1 MLVIGVRFVYQE
13 WDMCGIVGYLGK
25 GSAQE
30 SLVDGLRRLEYR
42 GYDSA
47 GVAFHEGDEFSLSRE
62 TGRVENLANAL
73 RGAGSASSLGIAHT
87 RWATHGA
94 VTVSNTHP
102 HRSHDGKFVMV
113 HNGVIENFGTLKRF
127 LEGKGISFSSETDSE
142 VLCNLIAYHYSE
154 LPEDE
159 DRFVDAVRLALPK
172 CRGAYGIAV
181 LCLDY
186 PDVMIGARRGSPLVV
201 GLGEDAN
208 FIASDASAFVGRAKE
223 AVFLNDGELAV
234 LDKGGFRIT
243 TLEGQD
249 AQAVTHP
256 LDQILE
262 EVELG
267 DFDSYM
273 EKEIFEQPAALENT
287 LRGRFGDDGTT
298 AKLGGLEGHEEVLR
312 DLDRIIFVACG
323 TARHACMVGEYMIER
338 LARVPVEVEHA
349 SEFRYRNSPKAG
361 KSLVIA
367 VSQSGETL
375 DTLEAVREAKT
386 KGLLTLGITNVVG
399 SSLARET
406 DGGVYQR
413 VGPEI
418 GVASTKAFSSQVC
431 LSAMLGLALG
441 RMRDLSPMDGQ
452 AIVEALNG
460 LPDLVA
466 RVLQQ
471 GEQIRELALKYSKA
485 EHLLFLGRQSLYPV
499 ALEGALKLKEISY
512 AHAEGYPAAELK
524 HGPIALISPECPSV
538 FVVEGNDLSAKTIA
552 NMQEVKARKGPVL
565 AIAPENIEIPE
576 EAADDVFRLPEA
588 HEVVRPILA
597 NLPLQLFAYHF
608 ARLRGLDVDKPR
620 NLAKSVTVE

>member
-1 MLVIGVRFVYQE
+1 
-13 WDMCGIVGYLGK
+13 MCGIVGYLGN
-25 GSAQE
+25 GVAQE

-47 GVAFHEGDEFSLSRE
+47 GVAFHEGDQFSLARE
-62 TGRVENLANAL
+62 TGRVNNLAEAL
-73 RGAGSASSLGIAHT
+73 RDSSSTSSLGIAHT

-102 HRSHDGKFVMV
+102 HVSQDQKFVMV
-113 HNGVIENFGTLKRF
+113 HNGVIENFATLKKF
-127 LEGKGISFSSETDSE
+127 LTSKGIEFASQTDSE

-154 LPEDE
+154 LEEGE
-159 DRFVDAVRLALPK
+159 DRFIEAVRLSLAK
-172 CRGAYGIAV
+172 CRGAYGIAI
-181 LCLDY
+181 LCIDY
-186 PDVMIGARRGSPLVV
+186 PDTMIGARRGSPLVV

-223 AVFLNDGELAV
+223 AVFLNDGELAI
-234 LDKGGFRIT
+234 LKGNDFRIT
-243 TLEGQD
+243 TLEGRD
-249 AQAVTHP
+249 AQAVAHP

-273 EKEIFEQPAALENT
+273 EKEIYEQPTALKNT

-298 AKLGGLEGHEEVLR
+298 AKLGGLEGHEDELR
-312 DLDRIIFVACG
+312 NLDRIIFVACG
-323 TARHACMVGEYMIER
+323 TARHACMVGEYLIER

-361 KSLVIA
+361 NSLVIA

-418 GVASTKAFSSQVC
+418 GVASTKAFSSQAC
-431 LSAMLGLALG
+431 LCAMLGLALG
-441 RMRDLSPMDGQ
+441 RMRDLSPTDGQ
-452 AIVEALNG
+452 SIVEGLNS
-460 LPDLVA
+460 LPELVEE
-466 RVLQQ
+466 VLQK
-471 GEQIRELALKYSKA
+471 GDQIKELAFKYSKA

-524 HGPIALISPECPSV
+524 HGPIALITPECPSV
-538 FVVEGNDLSAKTIA
+538 FIIEGTELSAKTIA

-565 AIAPENIEIPE
+565 AIAPEDIEIPA
-576 EAADDVFRLPEA
+576 EAADDIFRLPVA
-588 HEVVRPILA
+588 HEVIRPILA

-608 ARLRGLDVDKPR
+608 ARIRGLDVDKPR

>member
-1 MLVIGVRFVYQE
+1 MKICSGDFNVGQ
-13 WDMCGIVGYLGK
+13 MCGIVGYLGN
-25 GSAQE
+25 GVAQE

-47 GVAFHEGDEFSLSRE
+47 GVAFHEGDQFSLARE
-62 TGRVENLANAL
+62 TGRVNNLAEAL
-73 RGAGSASSLGIAHT
+73 RDSSSTSSLGIAHT

-102 HRSHDGKFVMV
+102 HVSQDRKFVMV
-113 HNGVIENFGTLKRF
+113 HNGVIENFATLKKF
-127 LEGKGISFSSETDSE
+127 LTSKGIEFASQTDSE

-154 LPEDE
+154 LEEGE
-159 DRFVDAVRLALPK
+159 DRFIEAVRLSLAK
-172 CRGAYGIAV
+172 CRGAYGIAI
-181 LCLDY
+181 LCIDY
-186 PDVMIGARRGSPLVV
+186 PDTMIGARRGSPLVV

-223 AVFLNDGELAV
+223 AVFLNDGELAI
-234 LDKGGFRIT
+234 LKGNDFRIT
-243 TLEGQD
+243 TLEGRD
-249 AQAVTHP
+249 AQAVAHP

-273 EKEIFEQPAALENT
+273 EKEIYEQPTALKNT

-298 AKLGGLEGHEEVLR
+298 AKLGGLEGHEDELR
-312 DLDRIIFVACG
+312 NLDRIIFVACG
-323 TARHACMVGEYMIER
+323 TARHACMVGEYLIER

-361 KSLVIA
+361 NSLVIA

-418 GVASTKAFSSQVC
+418 GVASTKAFSSQAC
-431 LSAMLGLALG
+431 LCAMLGLALG
-441 RMRDLSPMDGQ
+441 RMRDLSPTDGQ
-452 AIVEALNG
+452 SIVEGLNS
-460 LPDLVA
+460 LPELVEE
-466 RVLQQ
+466 VLQK
-471 GEQIRELALKYSKA
+471 GDQIKELAFKYSKA

-524 HGPIALISPECPSV
+524 HGPIALITPECPSV
-538 FVVEGNDLSAKTIA
+538 FIIEGTELSAKTIA

-565 AIAPENIEIPE
+565 AIAPEDIEIPA
-576 EAADDVFRLPEA
+576 EAADDIFRLPVA
-588 HEVVRPILA
+588 HEVIRPILA

-608 ARLRGLDVDKPR
+608 ARIRGLDVDKPR

>member
-1 MLVIGVRFVYQE
+1 MKICSGDSNVGQ
-13 WDMCGIVGYLGK
+13 MCGIVGYLGN
-25 GSAQE
+25 GVAQE

-47 GVAFHEGDEFSLSRE
+47 GVAFHEGDQFSLARE
-62 TGRVENLANAL
+62 TGRVNNLAEAL
-73 RGAGSASSLGIAHT
+73 RDSSSTSSLGIAHT

-102 HRSHDGKFVMV
+102 HVSQDRKFVMV
-113 HNGVIENFGTLKRF
+113 HNGVIENFATLKKF
-127 LEGKGISFSSETDSE
+127 LISKGIEFASQTDSE

-154 LPEDE
+154 LEEGE
-159 DRFVDAVRLALPK
+159 DRFIEAVRLSLAK
-172 CRGAYGIAV
+172 CRGAYGIAI
-181 LCLDY
+181 LCIDY
-186 PDVMIGARRGSPLVV
+186 PDTMIGARRGSPLVV

-223 AVFLNDGELAV
+223 AVFLNDGELAI
-234 LDKGGFRIT
+234 LKGNDFRIT
-243 TLEGQD
+243 TLEGRD
-249 AQAVTHP
+249 AQAVAHP

-273 EKEIFEQPAALENT
+273 EKEIYEQPTALKNT

-298 AKLGGLEGHEEVLR
+298 AKLGGLEGHEDELR
-312 DLDRIIFVACG
+312 NLDRIIFVACG
-323 TARHACMVGEYMIER
+323 TARHACMVGEYLIER

-361 KSLVIA
+361 NSLVIA

-418 GVASTKAFSSQVC
+418 GVASTKAFSSQAC
-431 LSAMLGLALG
+431 LCAMLGLALG
-441 RMRDLSPMDGQ
+441 RMRDLSPTDGQ
-452 AIVEALNG
+452 SIVEGLNS
-460 LPDLVA
+460 LPELVEE
-466 RVLQQ
+466 VLQK
-471 GEQIRELALKYSKA
+471 GDQIKELAFKYSKA

-524 HGPIALISPECPSV
+524 HGPIALITPECPSV
-538 FVVEGNDLSAKTIA
+538 FIIEGTELSAKTIA

-565 AIAPENIEIPE
+565 AIAPEDIEIPA
-576 EAADDVFRLPEA
+576 EAADDIFRLPIA
-588 HEVVRPILA
+588 HEVIRPILA

>member
-1 MLVIGVRFVYQE
+1 
-13 WDMCGIVGYLGK
+13 MCGIVGYLGE

-47 GVAFHEGDEFSLSRE
+47 GVAFHEGETFSLSRE

-102 HRSHDGKFVMV
+102 HQSHDGKFVLV

-159 DRFVDAVRLALPK
+159 DRFIDAVRLALSK

-181 LCLDY
+181 LCLDC
-186 PDVMIGARRGSPLVV
+186 PGVMIGARRGSPLVV

-223 AVFLNDGELAV
+223 AVFLNDGELAI
-234 LDKGGFRIT
+234 LNKGGFRIT

-273 EKEIFEQPAALENT
+273 EKEIYEQPAALENS

-298 AKLGGLEGHEEVLR
+298 AKLGGLEGHEDVLR

-460 LPDLVA
+460 LPDLVSK
-466 RVLQQ
+466 VLQQ
-471 GEQIRELALKYSKA
+471 GEQIRELAVKYSKA

-565 AIAPENIEIPE
+565 AIAPENIEIPDQ
-576 EAADDVFRLPEA
+576 AADDVFRLPEA
-588 HEVVRPILA
+588 HEVIRPILA

>member
-1 MLVIGVRFVYQE
+1 
-13 WDMCGIVGYLGK
+13 MCGIVGYLGRGTAK
-25 GSAQE
+25 E

-62 TGRVENLANAL
+62 TGRVENLANAV
-73 RGAGSASSLGIAHT
+73 RASSSSSSLGIAHT

-102 HRSHDGKFVMV
+102 HLSQDGKFVLV

-127 LEGKGISFSSETDSE
+127 LCSKGISFSSETDSE

-154 LPEDE
+154 LPDDE

-186 PDVMIGARRGSPLVV
+186 PEVMIGARRGSPLVV
-201 GLGEDAN
+201 GLGDEAN

-223 AVFLNDGELAV
+223 AVFLNDGEIAV

-273 EKEIFEQPAALENT
+273 EKEIFEQPTALDNT

-298 AKLGGLEGHEEVLR
+298 AKLGGLEGHEETLR

-441 RMRDLSPMDGQ
+441 RMRDLSPMDGRI
-452 AIVEALNG
+452 IVEALNG

-466 RVLQQ
+466 KVLQQ
-471 GEQIRELALKYSKA
+471 GEQIRELAVKYSKA

-524 HGPIALISPECPSV
+524 HGPIALISPECPSI

-552 NMQEVKARKGPVL
+552 NMQEVKARNGPVL
-565 AIAPENIEIPE
+565 ALAPENVEIPD
-576 EAADDVFRLPEA
+576 EAADDVFRLPDS

>member
-1 MLVIGVRFVYQE
+1 
-13 WDMCGIVGYLGK
+13 MCGIVGYIGN
-25 GSAQE
+25 GIAQE
-30 SLVDGLRRLEYR
+30 SLIDGLKRLEYR

-47 GVAFHEGDEFSLSRE
+47 GVAFHEGEKFSLARE
-62 TGRVENLANAL
+62 TGRVKNLSKL
-73 RGAGSASSLGIAHT
+73 VQGKKSTSSLGIAHT

-102 HRSHDGKFVMV
+102 HISHDGKFVIV
-113 HNGVIENFGTLKRF
+113 HNGVIENFGTLKKF
-127 LEGKGISFSSETDSE
+127 LIGKDIKFSSETDSE

-154 LPEDE
+154 LPDE
-159 DRFVDAVRLALPK
+159 KNRFIEAVRLALPQ

-186 PDVMIGARRGSPLVV
+186 PDTMIGARRGSPLVV
-201 GLGEDAN
+201 GLGDDAN

-223 AVFLNDGELAV
+223 AVFLNDGELAI
-234 LDKGGFRIT
+234 LRGREFRIT
-243 TLEGQD
+243 TMEGVE
-249 AQAVTHP
+249 AKAITHP
-256 LDQILE
+256 VEQISE

-273 EKEIFEQPAALENT
+273 EKEIFEQPVALKNT

-298 AKLGGLEGHEEVLR
+298 AKLGGLEGHEDELR
-312 DLDRIIFVACG
+312 NLDRIIFVACG
-323 TARHACMVGEYMIER
+323 TARHACMVGEYLIER

-418 GVASTKAFSSQVC
+418 GVASTKAFSSQAC
-431 LSAMLGLALG
+431 LCAMLGLALG
-441 RMRDLSPMDGQ
+441 RMRDLSPTDGQ
-452 AIVEALNG
+452 SIVQALND
-460 LPDLVA
+460 LPDMVEK
-466 RVLQQ
+466 VLKQA
-471 GEQIRELALKYSKA
+471 EEIRELALKYAKA

-524 HGPIALISPECPSV
+524 HGPIALINPECPCV
-538 FVVEGNDLSAKTIA
+538 FIVEGTELSAKTIA

-565 AIAPENIEIPE
+565 AIAPEGVEIPV
-576 EAADDVFRLPEA
+576 EAADDIFRLPAA
-588 HEVVRPILA
+588 HEVIRPILA

>member
-1 MLVIGVRFVYQE
+1 
-13 WDMCGIVGYLGK
+13 MCGIVGYLGK
-25 GSAQE
+25 GVAQE

-47 GVAFHEGDEFSLSRE
+47 GVAFHEGDQFSLARE
-62 TGRVENLANAL
+62 TGRVNNLAEAL
-73 RGAGSASSLGIAHT
+73 RDSSSTSSLGIAHT

-102 HRSHDGKFVMV
+102 HVSQDRKFVMV
-113 HNGVIENFGTLKRF
+113 HNGVIENFATLKKF
-127 LEGKGISFSSETDSE
+127 LTSKGIEFASQTDSE

-154 LPEDE
+154 LEDGE
-159 DRFVDAVRLALPK
+159 DRFIEAVRLSLAK
-172 CRGAYGIAV
+172 CRGAYGIAI
-181 LCLDY
+181 LCIDY
-186 PDVMIGARRGSPLVV
+186 PDTMIGARRGSPLVV

-223 AVFLNDGELAV
+223 AVFLNDGELAI
-234 LDKGGFRIT
+234 LKGNDFRIT
-243 TLEGQD
+243 TLEGRD
-249 AQAVTHP
+249 AQAVAHP

-273 EKEIFEQPAALENT
+273 EKEIYEQPTALKNT

-298 AKLGGLEGHEEVLR
+298 AKLGGLEGHEDELR
-312 DLDRIIFVACG
+312 NLDRIIFVACG
-323 TARHACMVGEYMIER
+323 TARHACMVGEYLIER

-361 KSLVIA
+361 NSLVIA

-418 GVASTKAFSSQVC
+418 GVASTKAFSSQAC
-431 LSAMLGLALG
+431 LCAMLGLALG
-441 RMRDLSPMDGQ
+441 RMRDLSPTDGQ
-452 AIVEALNG
+452 SIVEGLNS
-460 LPDLVA
+460 LPELVEE
-466 RVLQQ
+466 VLQK
-471 GEQIRELALKYSKA
+471 GDQIKELAFKYSKA

-524 HGPIALISPECPSV
+524 HGPIALITPECPSV
-538 FVVEGNDLSAKTIA
+538 FIIEGTELSAKTIA

-565 AIAPENIEIPE
+565 AIAPEDIEIPA
-576 EAADDVFRLPEA
+576 EAADDIFRLPVA
-588 HEVVRPILA
+588 HEVIRPILA

-608 ARLRGLDVDKPR
+608 ARIRGLDVDKPR

>member
-1 MLVIGVRFVYQE
+1 MGS
-13 WDMCGIVGYLGK
+13 MCGIVGYLGN
-25 GSAQE
+25 GIAQE

-47 GVAFHEGDEFSLSRE
+47 GVAFHEGDSFTLSRE
-62 TGRVENLANAL
+62 TGRVENLAVAL
-73 RGAGSASSLGIAHT
+73 RQSSSESSMGIAHT

-102 HRSHDGKFVMV
+102 HQSHDGKFVMV

-127 LEGKGISFSSETDSE
+127 LEGKGMSFSSETDSE

-159 DRFVDAVRLALPK
+159 DRFIDAVRLALAK

-186 PDVMIGARRGSPLVV
+186 PDMMIGARRGSPLVV
-201 GLGEDAN
+201 GLGDDAN

-223 AVFLNDGELAV
+223 AVFLNDGELAI
-234 LDKGGFRIT
+234 LEKGGFRIT

-256 LDQILE
+256 LDQIFE

-273 EKEIFEQPAALENT
+273 EKEIFEQPVALENT

-298 AKLGGLEGHEEVLR
+298 AKLGGLEGHEDELR
-312 DLDRIIFVACG
+312 NLDRIIFVACG
-323 TARHACMVGEYMIER
+323 TARHACMVGEYLIER
-338 LARVPVEVEHA
+338 MARVPVEVEHA

-399 SSLARET
+399 SSLSRET

-431 LSAMLGLALG
+431 LCAMLGLALG
-441 RMRDLSPMDGQ
+441 RMRELSPMDGQ

-460 LPDLVA
+460 LPDMVA
-466 RVLQQ
+466 KVLQQ
-471 GEQIRELALKYSKA
+471 GEQIRELAVKYSKA

-524 HGPIALISPECPSV
+524 HGPIALISPECPSI
-538 FVVEGNDLSAKTIA
+538 FVVEGNELSSKTIA
-552 NMQEVKARKGPVL
+552 NMLEVKARKGPVL
-565 AIAPENIEIPE
+565 AIAPENIEIPK

>member
-1 MLVIGVRFVYQE
+1 MKICSGDSNIGQ
-13 WDMCGIVGYLGK
+13 MCGIVGYLGN
-25 GSAQE
+25 GVAQE

-47 GVAFHEGDEFSLSRE
+47 GVAFHEGDQFSLARE
-62 TGRVENLANAL
+62 TGRVNNLAEAL
-73 RGAGSASSLGIAHT
+73 RDSSSTSSLGIAHT

-102 HRSHDGKFVMV
+102 HVSQDRKFVMV
-113 HNGVIENFGTLKRF
+113 HNGVIENFATLKKF
-127 LEGKGISFSSETDSE
+127 LTSKGIEFASQTDSE

-154 LPEDE
+154 LEEGE
-159 DRFVDAVRLALPK
+159 DRFIEAVRLSLAK
-172 CRGAYGIAV
+172 CRGAYGIAI
-181 LCLDY
+181 LCIDY
-186 PDVMIGARRGSPLVV
+186 PDTMIGARRGSPLVV

-223 AVFLNDGELAV
+223 AVFLNDGELAI
-234 LDKGGFRIT
+234 LKGNDFRIT
-243 TLEGQD
+243 TLEGRD
-249 AQAVTHP
+249 AQAVAHP

-273 EKEIFEQPAALENT
+273 EKEIYEQPTALKNT

-298 AKLGGLEGHEEVLR
+298 AKLGGLEGHEDELR
-312 DLDRIIFVACG
+312 NLDRIIFVACG
-323 TARHACMVGEYMIER
+323 TARHACMVGEYLIER

-361 KSLVIA
+361 NSLVIA

-418 GVASTKAFSSQVC
+418 GVASTKAFSSQAC
-431 LSAMLGLALG
+431 LCAMLGLALG
-441 RMRDLSPMDGQ
+441 RMRDLSPTDGQ
-452 AIVEALNG
+452 SIVEGLNS
-460 LPDLVA
+460 LPELVEE
-466 RVLQQ
+466 VLQK
-471 GEQIRELALKYSKA
+471 GDQIKELAFKYSKA

-524 HGPIALISPECPSV
+524 HGPIALITPECPSV
-538 FVVEGNDLSAKTIA
+538 FIIEGTELSAKTIA

-565 AIAPENIEIPE
+565 AIAPEDIEIPA
-576 EAADDVFRLPEA
+576 EAADDIFRLPVA
-588 HEVVRPILA
+588 HEVIRPILA

-608 ARLRGLDVDKPR
+608 ARIRGLDVDKPR

>member
-1 MLVIGVRFVYQE
+1 
-13 WDMCGIVGYLGK
+13 MCGIIGYLGS
-25 GSAQE
+25 GIAQAP
-30 SLVDGLRRLEYR
+30 LIDGLRRLEYR

-47 GVAFHEGDEFSLSRE
+47 GVAFHEGSKFSMARE
-62 TGRVENLANAL
+62 TGRVKNLAESVQKQSSNA
-73 RGAGSASSLGIAHT
+73 SLGIAHT

-102 HRSHDGKFVMV
+102 HVSHDGKFVMV
-113 HNGVIENFGTLKRF
+113 HNGVIENFSVLKQF
-127 LEGKGISFSSETDSE
+127 LSGKGIEFESETDSE
-142 VLCNLIAYHYSE
+142 VLCNLIAFHYSE
-154 LPEDE
+154 LPEGE
-159 DRFVDAVRLALPK
+159 ERFMEAVRQALPQS
-172 CRGAYGIAV
+172 RGAYGIAV

-186 PDVMIGARRGSPLVV
+186 PDTMIGARRGSPLVV
-201 GLGEDAN
+201 GLGDDAN
-208 FIASDASAFVGRAKE
+208 YIASDTSAFVGRAKE

-234 LDKGGFRIT
+234 LQGNDFRIT
-243 TLEGQD
+243 TLEGQE
-249 AQAVTHP
+249 ATAVTHP
-256 LDQILE
+256 VDEISE

-267 DFDSYM
+267 EFDSFM
-273 EKEIFEQPAALENT
+273 EKEIFEQPLALQNT
-287 LRGRFGDDGTT
+287 LRGRIGDDGTT
-298 AKLGGLEGHEEVLR
+298 SKLGGLEGHQDVLR
-312 DLDRIIFVACG
+312 NLDRIIFVACG
-323 TARHACMVGEYMIER
+323 TARHACMVGEYLIER
-338 LARVPVEVEHA
+338 MARVPVEVEHA
-349 SEFRYRNSPKAG
+349 SEFRYRNSPNAG
-361 KSLVIA
+361 KVLVIA

-418 GVASTKAFSSQVC
+418 GVASTKAFSSQAC
-431 LSAMLGLALG
+431 LCAMLGLALG
-441 RMRDLSPMDGQ
+441 RMRDLSPTDGVS
-452 AIVEALNG
+452 IVEALNG
-460 LPDLVA
+460 LPNLFSE
-466 RVLQQ
+466 VLQQ
-471 GEQIRELALKYSKA
+471 GERIRELAVKYSKA

-524 HGPIALISPECPSV
+524 HGPIALINPDCPSV
-538 FVVEGNDLSAKTIA
+538 FIVEGNELSAKTIA
-552 NMQEVKARKGPVL
+552 NMQEVKARNGSVL
-565 AIAPENIEIPE
+565 AIAPNSVDIPR
-576 EAADDVFRLPEA
+576 EAADDVFRLPDS

>member
-1 MLVIGVRFVYQE
+1 MKICSGDSNIGQ
-13 WDMCGIVGYLGK
+13 MCGIVGYLGN
-25 GSAQE
+25 GVAQE

-47 GVAFHEGDEFSLSRE
+47 GVAFHEGDQFSLARE
-62 TGRVENLANAL
+62 TGRVNNLAEAL
-73 RGAGSASSLGIAHT
+73 RDSSSTSSLGIAHT

-102 HRSHDGKFVMV
+102 HVSQDRKFVMV
-113 HNGVIENFGTLKRF
+113 HNGVIENFATLKKF
-127 LEGKGISFSSETDSE
+127 LTSKGIEFASQTDSE

-154 LPEDE
+154 LEDGE
-159 DRFVDAVRLALPK
+159 DRFIEAVRLSLAK
-172 CRGAYGIAV
+172 CRGAYGIAI
-181 LCLDY
+181 LCIDY
-186 PDVMIGARRGSPLVV
+186 PDTMIGARRGSPLVV

-223 AVFLNDGELAV
+223 AVFLNDGELAI
-234 LDKGGFRIT
+234 LKGNDFRIT
-243 TLEGQD
+243 TLEGRD
-249 AQAVTHP
+249 AQAVAHP

-273 EKEIFEQPAALENT
+273 EKEIYEQPTALKNT

-298 AKLGGLEGHEEVLR
+298 AKLGGLEGHEDELR
-312 DLDRIIFVACG
+312 NLDRIIFVACG
-323 TARHACMVGEYMIER
+323 TARHACMVGEYLIER

-361 KSLVIA
+361 NSLVIA

-418 GVASTKAFSSQVC
+418 GVASTKAFSSQAC
-431 LSAMLGLALG
+431 LCAMLGLALG
-441 RMRDLSPMDGQ
+441 RMRDLSPTDGQ
-452 AIVEALNG
+452 SIVEGLNS
-460 LPDLVA
+460 LPELVEE
-466 RVLQQ
+466 VLQK
-471 GEQIRELALKYSKA
+471 GDQIKELAFKYSKA

-524 HGPIALISPECPSV
+524 HGPIALITPECPSV
-538 FVVEGNDLSAKTIA
+538 FIIEGTELSAKTIA

-565 AIAPENIEIPE
+565 AIAPEDIEIPA
-576 EAADDVFRLPEA
+576 EAADDIFRLPVA
-588 HEVVRPILA
+588 HEVIRPILA

-608 ARLRGLDVDKPR
+608 ARIRGLDVDKPR

>member
-1 MLVIGVRFVYQE
+1 
-13 WDMCGIVGYLGK
+13 MCGIVGYLGK
-25 GSAQE
+25 GRAQE

-73 RGAGSASSLGIAHT
+73 RGAGSESSLGIAHT
-87 RWATHGA
+87 RWATHGS

-102 HRSHDGKFVMV
+102 HQSQDGKFVLV
-113 HNGVIENFGTLKRF
+113 HNGVIENFSTLKRF

-159 DRFVDAVRLALPK
+159 DRFIDAVRLALPK

-181 LCLDY
+181 LCLDC
-186 PDVMIGARRGSPLVV
+186 PGVMIGARRGSPLVV
-201 GLGEDAN
+201 GLGDDAN

-234 LDKGGFRIT
+234 LDQGGFRIT

-267 DFDSYM
+267 DFGSYM
-273 EKEIFEQPAALENT
+273 EKEIFEQPTALENT

-298 AKLGGLEGHEEVLR
+298 AKLGGLEGHEDALR

-441 RMRDLSPMDGQ
+441 RMRDLSPIDGQ
-452 AIVEALNG
+452 SIVEALNG

-466 RVLQQ
+466 KVLQQ
-471 GEQIRELALKYSKA
+471 GEQIRELAIKYSKA

-565 AIAPENIEIPE
+565 AIAPENIEIPK

-588 HEVVRPILA
+588 HEVIRPILA

>member
-1 MLVIGVRFVYQE
+1 
-13 WDMCGIVGYLGK
+13 MCGIVGYLGN
-25 GSAQE
+25 GIAQE

-47 GVAFHEGDEFSLSRE
+47 GVAFHEGDSFTLSRE
-62 TGRVENLANAL
+62 TGRVENLAVAL
-73 RGAGSASSLGIAHT
+73 RQSSSESSMGIAHT

-102 HRSHDGKFVMV
+102 HQSHDGKFVMV
-113 HNGVIENFGTLKRF
+113 HNGVIENFGTLKHF
-127 LEGKGISFSSETDSE
+127 LEGKGMSFSSETDSE

-159 DRFVDAVRLALPK
+159 DRFIDAVRLALAK

-181 LCLDY
+181 LCLDF
-186 PDVMIGARRGSPLVV
+186 PDMMIGARRGSPLVV
-201 GLGEDAN
+201 GLGDDAN

-223 AVFLNDGELAV
+223 AVFLNDGELAI
-234 LDKGGFRIT
+234 LEKGGFRIT

-256 LDQILE
+256 LDQIFE

-273 EKEIFEQPAALENT
+273 EKEIFEQPVALENT

-298 AKLGGLEGHEEVLR
+298 AKLGGLEGHEDELR
-312 DLDRIIFVACG
+312 NLDRIIFVACG
-323 TARHACMVGEYMIER
+323 TARHACMVGEYLIER

-386 KGLLTLGITNVVG
+386 KGLLTLGITNVVS
-399 SSLARET
+399 SSLSRET

-431 LSAMLGLALG
+431 LCAMLGLALG
-441 RMRDLSPMDGQ
+441 RMRELSPMDGQ

-460 LPDLVA
+460 LPDMVA
-466 RVLQQ
+466 KVLQQ
-471 GEQIRELALKYSKA
+471 GEQIRELAVKYSKA

-524 HGPIALISPECPSV
+524 HGPIALISPECPSI
-538 FVVEGNDLSAKTIA
+538 FVVEGNELSSKTIA

-565 AIAPENIEIPE
+565 AIAPENIEIPK

>member
-1 MLVIGVRFVYQE
+1 MKICSGDFNVGQ
-13 WDMCGIVGYLGK
+13 MCGIVGYLGN
-25 GSAQE
+25 GVAQE

-47 GVAFHEGDEFSLSRE
+47 GVAFHEGDQFSLARE
-62 TGRVENLANAL
+62 TGRVNNLAEAL
-73 RGAGSASSLGIAHT
+73 RDSSSTSSLGIAHT

-102 HRSHDGKFVMV
+102 HVSQDRKFVMV
-113 HNGVIENFGTLKRF
+113 HNGVIENFATLKKF
-127 LEGKGISFSSETDSE
+127 LTSKGIEFASQTDSE

-154 LPEDE
+154 LEDGE
-159 DRFVDAVRLALPK
+159 DRFIEAVRLSLAK
-172 CRGAYGIAV
+172 CRGAYGIAI
-181 LCLDY
+181 LCIDY
-186 PDVMIGARRGSPLVV
+186 PDTMIGARRGSPLVV

-223 AVFLNDGELAV
+223 AVFLNDGELAI
-234 LDKGGFRIT
+234 LKGNDFRIT
-243 TLEGQD
+243 TLEGRD
-249 AQAVTHP
+249 AQAVAHP

-273 EKEIFEQPAALENT
+273 EKEIYEQPTALKNT

-298 AKLGGLEGHEEVLR
+298 AKLGGLEGHEDELR
-312 DLDRIIFVACG
+312 NLDRIIFVACG
-323 TARHACMVGEYMIER
+323 TARHACMVGEYLIER

-361 KSLVIA
+361 NSLVIA

-418 GVASTKAFSSQVC
+418 GVASTKAFSSQAC
-431 LSAMLGLALG
+431 LCAMLGLALG
-441 RMRDLSPMDGQ
+441 RMRDLSPTDGQ
-452 AIVEALNG
+452 SIVEGLNS
-460 LPDLVA
+460 LPELVEE
-466 RVLQQ
+466 VLQK
-471 GEQIRELALKYSKA
+471 GDQIKELAFKYSKA

-524 HGPIALISPECPSV
+524 HGPIALITPECPSV
-538 FVVEGNDLSAKTIA
+538 FIIEGTELSAKTIA

-565 AIAPENIEIPE
+565 AIAPEDIEIPA
-576 EAADDVFRLPEA
+576 EAADDIFRLPVA
-588 HEVVRPILA
+588 HEVIRPILA

-608 ARLRGLDVDKPR
+608 ARIRGLDVDKPR

>member
-1 MLVIGVRFVYQE
+1 
-13 WDMCGIVGYLGK
+13 MCGIIGYLGS
-25 GSAQE
+25 GIAQD
-30 SLVDGLRRLEYR
+30 SLIDGLRRLEYR

-47 GVAFHEGDEFSLSRE
+47 GVAFHEGNDFKLYRE
-62 TGRVENLANAL
+62 TGRVENLSKAL
-73 RGAGSASSLGIAHT
+73 SNNHSLSSVGIAHT

-102 HRSHDGKFVMV
+102 HLSYDGKIVLV
-113 HNGVIENFGTLKRF
+113 HNGVIENFSTLKKF
-127 LEGKGISFSSETDSE
+127 LLSKGIEFQSETDSE
-142 VLCNLIAYHYSE
+142 VLCNLIAFHYSE
-154 LPEDE
+154 LPESK
-159 DRFVDAVRLALPK
+159 DRFIESIRLALPQ

-181 LCLDY
+181 LCIDS
-186 PDVMIGARRGSPLVV
+186 PNVMIGARRGSPLVV
-201 GLGEDAN
+201 GLGDDAN

-223 AVFLNDGELAV
+223 AVFLNDGELAI
-234 LDKGGFRIT
+234 LQGRDFRIT
-243 TLEGQD
+243 TMEGQE
-249 AQAVTHP
+249 AKAVAHP
-256 LDQILE
+256 VEQISE
-262 EVELG
+262 EVDLG
-267 DFDSYM
+267 DFGSFM
-273 EKEIFEQPAALENT
+273 EKEIFEQPIALKNT

-298 AKLGGLEGHEEVLR
+298 SKLGGLEGHENELR
-312 DLDRIIFVACG
+312 NLDRIIFVACG
-323 TARHACMVGEYMIER
+323 TARHACMVGEYLIER

-361 KSLVIA
+361 NSLVIA

-418 GVASTKAFSSQVC
+418 GVASTKAFSSQAC
-431 LSAMLGLALG
+431 LCAMLGLALG
-441 RMRDLSPMDGQ
+441 RMRDLSPSDGQ
-452 AIVEALNG
+452 AIVQALTA
-460 LPDLVA
+460 LPDLTA
-466 RVLQQ
+466 KVLQQ
-471 GEQIRELALKYSKA
+471 AEQIRELAVKYSKA

-524 HGPIALISPECPSV
+524 HGPIALINPECPSV
-538 FVVEGNDLSAKTIA
+538 FVVEGSDLSSKTIA

-565 AIAPENIEIPE
+565 AIAPEDVEIPS
-576 EAADDVFRLPEA
+576 EAADDIFRLPVA
-588 HEVVRPILA
+588 HEVIRPILA

-608 ARLRGLDVDKPR
+608 AKLRGLDVDKPR

>member
-1 MLVIGVRFVYQE
+1 
-13 WDMCGIVGYLGK
+13 MCGIIGYLGK
-25 GSAQE
+25 GIAQE
-30 SLVDGLRRLEYR
+30 PLIDGLRRLEYR

-47 GVAFHEGDEFSLSRE
+47 GVAFHEGNEFSMARE
-62 TGRVENLANAL
+62 TGRVKNLAESVQL
-73 RGAGSASSLGIAHT
+73 QMSKSSLGIAHT

-94 VTVSNTHP
+94 VTEENTHP
-102 HRSHDGKFVMV
+102 HISHDGKFVLV
-113 HNGVIENFGTLKRF
+113 HNGVIENFGILKKF
-127 LEGKGISFSSETDSE
+127 LLSKGIESKSDTDSE
-142 VLCNLIAYHYSE
+142 VLCNLISYHYSGLRE
-154 LPEDE
+154 GEN
-159 DRFVDAVRLALPK
+159 RFIEAIRIALPK

-186 PDVMIGARRGSPLVV
+186 PDTMVGARRSSPLVV
-201 GLGEDAN
+201 GLGEEAN

-223 AVFLNDGELAV
+223 AVFLNDGELAI
-234 LDKGGFRIT
+234 LKDNGFRIT
-243 TLEGQD
+243 TLEGQE
-249 AQAVTHP
+249 AQAVAHP
-256 LDQILE
+256 VDQVSE
-262 EVELG
+262 EVDLG
-267 DFDSYM
+267 DFGSYM
-273 EKEIFEQPAALENT
+273 EKEIYEQPTALKNT

-298 AKLGGLEGHEEVLR
+298 AKLSGLEGHEEELR
-312 DLDRIIFVACG
+312 NLDRIIFVACG
-323 TARHACMVGEYMIER
+323 TARHACMVGEYLIEK

-349 SEFRYRNSPKAG
+349 SEFRYRNSPNG
-361 KSLVIA
+361 RKSLVIA

-418 GVASTKAFSSQVC
+418 GVASTKAFSSQAC
-431 LSAMLGLALG
+431 LCAMLGLALG
-441 RMRDLSPMDGQ
+441 RMRDLSLIEGQ
-452 AIVEALNG
+452 EIVEALNE
-460 LPDLVA
+460 LPDLVSQ
-466 RVLQQ
+466 VLQQ
-471 GEQIRELALKYSKA
+471 GEQIRELAIKYSKA

-524 HGPIALISPECPSV
+524 HGPIALINPECPCI
-538 FVVEGNDLSAKTIA
+538 FIVEGTELSSKTIA
-552 NMQEVKARKGPVL
+552 NMQEVKARRGPVL
-565 AIAPENIEIPE
+565 AIAPDNIEIPS
-576 EAADDVFRLPEA
+576 EAADDIFRLPIA

>member
-1 MLVIGVRFVYQE
+1 MKICSGDSNVGQ
-13 WDMCGIVGYLGK
+13 MCGIVGYLGN
-25 GSAQE
+25 GVAQE

-47 GVAFHEGDEFSLSRE
+47 GVAFHEGDQFSLARE
-62 TGRVENLANAL
+62 TGRVNNLAEAL
-73 RGAGSASSLGIAHT
+73 RDSSSTSSLGIAHT

-102 HRSHDGKFVMV
+102 HVSQDRKFVMV
-113 HNGVIENFGTLKRF
+113 HNGVIENFATLKKF
-127 LEGKGISFSSETDSE
+127 LTSKGIEFASQTDSE

-154 LPEDE
+154 LEDGE
-159 DRFVDAVRLALPK
+159 DRFIEAVRLSLAK
-172 CRGAYGIAV
+172 CRGAYGIAI
-181 LCLDY
+181 LCIDY
-186 PDVMIGARRGSPLVV
+186 PDTMIGARRGSPLVV

-223 AVFLNDGELAV
+223 AVFLNDGELAI
-234 LDKGGFRIT
+234 LKGNDFRIT
-243 TLEGQD
+243 TLEGRD
-249 AQAVTHP
+249 AQAVAHP

-273 EKEIFEQPAALENT
+273 EKEIYEQPTALKNT

-298 AKLGGLEGHEEVLR
+298 AKLGGLEGHEDELR
-312 DLDRIIFVACG
+312 NLDRIIFVACG
-323 TARHACMVGEYMIER
+323 TARHACMVGEYLIER

-361 KSLVIA
+361 NSLVIA

-418 GVASTKAFSSQVC
+418 GVASTKAFSSQAC
-431 LSAMLGLALG
+431 LCAMLGLALG
-441 RMRDLSPMDGQ
+441 RMRDLSPTDGQ
-452 AIVEALNG
+452 SIVEGLNS
-460 LPDLVA
+460 LPELVEE
-466 RVLQQ
+466 VLQK
-471 GEQIRELALKYSKA
+471 GDQIKELAFKYSKA

-524 HGPIALISPECPSV
+524 HGPIALITPECPSV
-538 FVVEGNDLSAKTIA
+538 FIIEGTELSAKTIA

-565 AIAPENIEIPE
+565 AIAPEDIEIPA
-576 EAADDVFRLPEA
+576 EAADDIFRLPVA
-588 HEVVRPILA
+588 HEVIRPILA

-608 ARLRGLDVDKPR
+608 ARIRGLDVDKPR

>member
-1 MLVIGVRFVYQE
+1 MKICSGDSNIGQ
-13 WDMCGIVGYLGK
+13 MCGIVGYLGN
-25 GSAQE
+25 GVAQE

-47 GVAFHEGDEFSLSRE
+47 GVAFHEGDQFSLARE
-62 TGRVENLANAL
+62 TGRVNNLAEAL
-73 RGAGSASSLGIAHT
+73 RDSSSTSSLGIAHT

-102 HRSHDGKFVMV
+102 HVSQDQKFVMV
-113 HNGVIENFGTLKRF
+113 HNGVIENFATLKKF
-127 LEGKGISFSSETDSE
+127 LTSKGIEFASQTDSE

-154 LPEDE
+154 LEDGE
-159 DRFVDAVRLALPK
+159 DRFIEAVRLSLAK
-172 CRGAYGIAV
+172 CRGAYGIAI
-181 LCLDY
+181 LCIDY
-186 PDVMIGARRGSPLVV
+186 PDTMIGARRGSPLVV

-223 AVFLNDGELAV
+223 AVFLNDGELAI
-234 LDKGGFRIT
+234 LKGNDFRIT
-243 TLEGQD
+243 TLEGRD
-249 AQAVTHP
+249 AQAVAHP

-273 EKEIFEQPAALENT
+273 EKEIYEQPTALKNT

-298 AKLGGLEGHEEVLR
+298 AKLGGLEGHEDELR
-312 DLDRIIFVACG
+312 NLDRIIFVACG
-323 TARHACMVGEYMIER
+323 TARHACMVGEYLIER

-361 KSLVIA
+361 NSLVIA

-418 GVASTKAFSSQVC
+418 GVASTKAFSSQAC
-431 LSAMLGLALG
+431 LCAMLGLALG
-441 RMRDLSPMDGQ
+441 RMRDLSPTDGQ
-452 AIVEALNG
+452 SIVEGLNS
-460 LPDLVA
+460 LPELVEE
-466 RVLQQ
+466 VLQK
-471 GEQIRELALKYSKA
+471 GDQIKELAFKYSKA

-524 HGPIALISPECPSV
+524 HGPIALITPECPSV
-538 FVVEGNDLSAKTIA
+538 FIIEGTELSAKTIA

-565 AIAPENIEIPE
+565 AIAPEDIEIPA
-576 EAADDVFRLPEA
+576 EAADDIFRLPVA
-588 HEVVRPILA
+588 HEVIRPILA

-608 ARLRGLDVDKPR
+608 ARIRGLDVDKPR

>member
-1 MLVIGVRFVYQE
+1 
-13 WDMCGIVGYLGK
+13 MCGIIGYLGK
-25 GSAQE
+25 GIAQE
-30 SLVDGLRRLEYR
+30 PLIDGLRRLEYR

-47 GVAFHEGDEFSLSRE
+47 GVAFHEGNEFSMARE
-62 TGRVENLANAL
+62 TGRVKNLAESVQL
-73 RGAGSASSLGIAHT
+73 QMSKSSLGIAHT

-94 VTVSNTHP
+94 VTEENTHP
-102 HRSHDGKFVMV
+102 HISHDGKFVLV
-113 HNGVIENFGTLKRF
+113 HNGVIENFGILKKF
-127 LEGKGISFSSETDSE
+127 LLNKGIESKSDTDSE
-142 VLCNLIAYHYSE
+142 VLCNLISYHYSG
-154 LPEDE
+154 LGNRE
-159 DRFVDAVRLALPK
+159 DRFIEAIRIALPK

-186 PDVMIGARRGSPLVV
+186 PDTMIGARRSSPLVV
-201 GLGEDAN
+201 GLGEEAN

-223 AVFLNDGELAV
+223 AVFLNDGELAI
-234 LDKGGFRIT
+234 LKDNGFRIT
-243 TLEGQD
+243 TLEGQE
-249 AQAVTHP
+249 AQAVAHP
-256 LDQILE
+256 VDQVSE
-262 EVELG
+262 EVDLG
-267 DFDSYM
+267 DFGSYM
-273 EKEIFEQPAALENT
+273 EKEIYEQPTALKNT

-298 AKLGGLEGHEEVLR
+298 AKLSGLEGHEEELR
-312 DLDRIIFVACG
+312 NLNRIIFVACG
-323 TARHACMVGEYMIER
+323 TARHACMVGEYLIEK

-349 SEFRYRNSPKAG
+349 SEFRYRNSPNGG

-418 GVASTKAFSSQVC
+418 GVASTKAFSSQAC
-431 LSAMLGLALG
+431 LCAMLGLALG
-441 RMRDLSPMDGQ
+441 RMRDLSLIEGQ
-452 AIVEALNG
+452 EIVEALNE
-460 LPDLVA
+460 LPDLVSQ
-466 RVLQQ
+466 VLQQ
-471 GEQIRELALKYSKA
+471 GEQIRELAIKYSKA

-524 HGPIALISPECPSV
+524 HGPIALINPECPSI
-538 FVVEGNDLSAKTIA
+538 FIVEGTELSSKTIA
-552 NMQEVKARKGPVL
+552 NMQEVKARRGLVL
-565 AIAPENIEIPE
+565 AIAPDNIEIPS
-576 EAADDVFRLPEA
+576 EAADDIFRLPVA

>member
-1 MLVIGVRFVYQE
+1 
-13 WDMCGIVGYLGK
+13 MCGIVGYLGT
-25 GSAQE
+25 GIAQE
-30 SLVDGLRRLEYR
+30 PLVDGLRRLEYR

-47 GVAFHEGDEFSLSRE
+47 GVAFHEGEEFSLSRE

-73 RGAGSASSLGIAHT
+73 RVSGSSSSLGIAHT

-102 HRSHDGKFVMV
+102 HQSQDGKFVMV

-127 LEGKGISFSSETDSE
+127 LEGKGISFASETDSE
-142 VLCNLIAYHYSE
+142 VLCNLIAFHYSE
-154 LPEDE
+154 LPEGD
-159 DRFVDAVRLALPK
+159 DRFIDAVRLALPK

-181 LCLDY
+181 LCLDF

-234 LDKGGFRIT
+234 LHKGGFRIT

-267 DFDSYM
+267 DFGSYM
-273 EKEIFEQPAALENT
+273 EKEIFEQPTALENT

-298 AKLGGLEGHEEVLR
+298 AKLGGLEGHEDVLR

-460 LPDLVA
+460 LPDMVTK
-466 RVLQQ
+466 VLQQ
-471 GEQIRELALKYSKA
+471 GEQIRELAVKYSKA

-524 HGPIALISPECPSV
+524 HGPIALISPDCPSS
-538 FVVEGNDLSAKTIA
+538 L
-552 NMQEVKARKGPVL
+552 
-565 AIAPENIEIPE
+565 
-576 EAADDVFRLPEA
+576 
-588 HEVVRPILA
+588 
-597 NLPLQLFAYHF
+597 
-608 ARLRGLDVDKPR
+608 
-620 NLAKSVTVE
+620 